1 MSTGFDVLD
10 RAHAA
15 LRTTAASLVPA
26 DLTRPTPCEKWDVA
40 QVLQH
45 AAGDQRAYA
54 FFLTGADGPTGD
66 PFAPDGNLTVEPL
79 ALVGPALDASARAYA
94 GVDPDGTAPTPLP
107 QGVLPAQTAAG
118 AAALDAAVHAWDI
131 AMAAGLGSPLDN
143 ELAAMILPTARALVE
158 PLRQWGAYAAELPAV
173 DDGPAAE
180 LLRYLGR
187 DPFWAAPTA
196 R

>member
-1 MSTGFDVLD
+1 MSTCFDVLD

-15 LRTTAASLVPA
+15 LRTVASAVSVS
-26 DLTRPTPCEKWDVA
+26 DLTLATPCEQWTVA

-54 FFLTGADGPTGD
+54 YFLTGADGPSGD
-66 PFAPDGNLTVEPL
+66 PFAPDGALDGTPL
-79 ALVGPALDASARAYA
+79 ELVGPALDASGLAYA
-94 GVDPDGTAPTPLP
+94 DVDPDGEAPTPLP
-107 QGVLPAQTAAG
+107 QGVLPARTAAG

-131 AMAAGLGSPLDN
+131 AMATGQESPLDDG
-143 ELAAMILPTARALVE
+143 LAALILPTAHALVE
-158 PLRQWGAYAAELPAV
+158 PLRQWGAYAAIVPGAA
-173 DDGPAAE
+173 DGAADE

-187 DPFWAAPTA
+187 DPHWT

>member
-15 LRTTAASLVPA
+15 LRTTAAALSA
-26 DLTRPTPCEKWDVA
+26 DDLHRATPCERWDVA

-54 FFLTGADGPTGD
+54 FFLTGSDGPTGD
-66 PFAPDGNLTVEPL
+66 PFAPDGVLDVSPL
-79 ALVGPALDASARAYA
+79 ELVGPALDATARAYA
-94 GVDPDGTAPTPLP
+94 EVDPDGTAPTPLP
-107 QGVLPAQTAAG
+107 QGVLPARTAAG
-118 AAALDAAVHAWDI
+118 AAALDAAVHAWDL
-131 AMAAGLGSPLDN
+131 AVAAGLESPLDDG
-143 ELAAMILPTARALVE
+143 LAALILPTARALVE
-158 PLRQWGAYAAELPAV
+158 PLRQWGAYAAELPAA

-187 DPFWAAPTA
+187 DPRWAPAG
-196 R
+196 

>member
-1 MSTGFDVLD
+1 MSFDVLD

-15 LRTTAASLVPA
+15 LRTTAASLTSA
-26 DLTRPTPCEKWDVA
+26 DLTRPTPCTQWDVA

-66 PFAPDGNLTVEPL
+66 PFAPDGALDGTPLELVEP
-79 ALVGPALDASARAYA
+79 ALEATARAYA
-94 GVDPDGTAPTPLP
+94 DLDPDGTAATPLP
-107 QGVLPAQTAAG
+107 QGVLPAPTAAG

-131 AMAAGLGSPLDN
+131 AVAVGLESPLDDD
-143 ELAAMILPTARALVE
+143 LAAMILPTARALVE
-158 PLRQWGAYAAELPAV
+158 PLRQWGAYAAELPPV
-173 DDGPAAE
+173 DDGPAGE

-187 DPFWAAPTA
+187 DPHWTPPAA

>member
-1 MSTGFDVLD
+1 MGTGFDVLD

-15 LRTTAASLVPA
+15 LLATAGALTPG
-26 DLTRPTPCEKWDVA
+26 DLRRATPCSLWDVA

-54 FFLTGADGPTGD
+54 FFVTGADGPTGD
-66 PFAPDGNLTVEPL
+66 PFAPDGVLDTSPL
-79 ALVGPALDASARAYA
+79 DLVGPAVDATARAYA

-107 QGVLPAQTAAG
+107 QGVLPAGTAAG
-118 AAALDAAVHAWDI
+118 AAALDAAVHAWDV
-131 AMAAGLGSPLDN
+131 AVAAGLSSPLDDD
-143 ELAAMILPTARALVE
+143 LAALLLPTARAIVE
-158 PLRQWGAYAAELPAV
+158 PLRQWGAYAAELPAA

-187 DPFWAAPTA
+187 DPRWTPPEG
-196 R
+196 